1 MSRIPPVAPADAP
14 VLVRM
19 AYRVAARMVGEV
31 PEPFA
36 VYAHHPKLFFATLTQ
51 EFAAGKASTTL
62 PVSVRELAV
71 YRVAWTLGCAWC
83 VDFGTMMQRLDGLDV
98 DRLREIGGH
107 ESSSKY
113 SDDER
118 AAIAYADAMTATPST
133 ATDEQ
138 VADLED
144 RFGRAGVVELTY
156 QIGLENMR
164 ARMNSSLGITEQG
177 FSSGDACRV
186 PWESPAAQVTPQ
198 APLPANPVTPQAPLP
213 AKW

>member
-1 MSRIPPVAPADAP
+1 MSRIPPVAPSDAP

-19 AYRVAARMVGEV
+19 AYKIAARMVGEV

-36 VYAHHPKLFFATLTQ
+36 VFAHHPKLFFATLTQ
-51 EFAAGKASTTL
+51 EMAAGKASTTL

-83 VDFGTMMQRLDGLDV
+83 VDFGTMMQRLDGLDI
-98 DRLREIGGH
+98 DRLREIG
-107 ESSSKY
+107 EYDSSSNY

-118 AAIAYADAMTATPST
+118 AAIAYADSMTATPST

-186 PWESPAAQVTPQ
+186 PWESPAVS
-198 APLPANPVTPQAPLP
+198 
-213 AKW
+213 